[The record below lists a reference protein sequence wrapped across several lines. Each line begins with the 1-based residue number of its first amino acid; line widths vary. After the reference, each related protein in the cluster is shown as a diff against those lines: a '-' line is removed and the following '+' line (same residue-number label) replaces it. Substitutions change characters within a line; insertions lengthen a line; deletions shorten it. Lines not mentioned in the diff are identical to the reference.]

1 MINQD
6 ILENQVKYSYISI
19 GSNLGNKKKN
29 IEKAKFLINQKY
41 IKIIK
46 VSSIYETF
54 AWPNKKDPKFFN
66 LVIKV
71 KTFLNPT
78 QLFRFLKSIEKK
90 MGRKKAPKNS
100 PRICDI
106 DIIDYNGTKFKNSY
120 LQIPHPRMKKR
131 DFVLIPLMEI
141 CSNWTYPRSK
151 MKISTII
158 NNISENNLTSIK
170 IL

>member
-1 MINQD
+1 VINRD

-19 GSNLGNKKKN
+19 GSNLGNRKGN
-29 IEKAKFLINQKY
+29 IEKAKFLINQNH

-46 VSSIYETF
+46 ISSIYESL
-54 AWPNKKDPKFFN
+54 AWPNNNDPKFFN

-71 KTFLNPT
+71 STFLNPT
-78 QLFRFLKSIEKK
+78 ELLRSLKFIEKK

-106 DIIDYNGTKFKNSY
+106 DIIDYNGKKFKNSY
-120 LQIPHPRMKKR
+120 LEIPHPRMKKR
-131 DFVLIPLMEI
+131 DFVLLPLMEI

-151 MKISTII
+151 MKISSIL
-158 NNISENNLTSIK
+158 NNISEKNLTSIK

>member
-71 KTFLNPT
+71 KTFLNPI

-141 CSNWTYPRSK
+141 CNNWTYPRSK
-151 MKISTII
+151 MKISSII
-158 NNISENNLTSIK
+158 NNISKNNLTSIK

>member
-1 MINQD
+1 MINQG

-106 DIIDYNGTKFKNSY
+106 DIIDYNGTRFKNSY

-141 CSNWTYPRSK
+141 CNNWTYPRSK

>member
-1 MINQD
+1 MINQG

-19 GSNLGNKKKN
+19 GSNLGNRKKN

-41 IKIIK
+41 IKVVKI
-46 VSSIYETF
+46 SRIYETL
-54 AWPNKKDPKFFN
+54 AWPNKNDPKFFN

-71 KTFLNPT
+71 ETFLNPT
-78 QLFRFLKSIEKK
+78 QLFKCLKLIEKK
-90 MGRKKAPKNS
+90 MGRKKTPKNS

-106 DIIDYNGTKFKNSY
+106 DIIDYNGAKFKNSF

-141 CSNWTYPRSK
+141 CNNWTYPRSK
-151 MKISTII
+151 MKISSII
-158 NNISENNLTSIK
+158 NNISKNNLTSIK

>member
-71 KTFLNPT
+71 KTFLNPI

>member
-1 MINQD
+1 MINQG

-46 VSSIYETF
+46 VSSIYETL
-54 AWPNKKDPKFFN
+54 AWPNNKDPKFFN
-66 LVIKV
+66 LVIKIE
-71 KTFLNPT
+71 TFLNPI
-78 QLFRFLKSIEKK
+78 QLFKCLKSIEKK
-90 MGRKKAPKNS
+90 LGRKKAPKNS

-151 MKISTII
+151 LKISSII
-158 NNISENNLTSIK
+158 NKISENNLTSIK

>member
-71 KTFLNPT
+71 KTFLNPI

-106 DIIDYNGTKFKNSY
+106 DIIDYNGTRFKNSY

-151 MKISTII
+151 TKISTII
-158 NNISENNLTSIK
+158 NNISKNNLTSIK

>member
-46 VSSIYETF
+46 ISSIYETF
-54 AWPNKKDPKFFN
+54 AWPNNKDPKFFN

-71 KTFLNPT
+71 QTFLSPT
-78 QLFRFLKSIEKK
+78 QLFRCLKSIEKK

-106 DIIDYNGTKFKNSY
+106 DIIDYNGTKFKNSH

-151 MKISTII
+151 LKISSII
-158 NNISENNLTSIK
+158 NKISQNNLTSIK

>member
-1 MINQD
+1 MINQG

-46 VSSIYETF
+46 ISSIYETL

-71 KTFLNPT
+71 KTFLNPI

-90 MGRKKAPKNS
+90 MGRKKALK
-100 PRICDI
+100 
-106 DIIDYNGTKFKNSY
+106 T
-120 LQIPHPRMKKR
+120 
-131 DFVLIPLMEI
+131 VLE
-141 CSNWTYPRSK
+141 YV
-151 MKISTII
+151 
-158 NNISENNLTSIK
+158 
-170 IL
+170 ILI

>member
-19 GSNLGNKKKN
+19 GTNLGNKKKN

-90 MGRKKAPKNS
+90 MGRKKAPQNS

-106 DIIDYNGTKFKNSY
+106 DIIDYNGTKFKNSH

-141 CSNWTYPRSK
+141 CNNWTYPRSK
-151 MKISTII
+151 MKISSII
-158 NNISENNLTSIK
+158 NNISKNNLTSIK